1 MKKKLSIILCILWM
15 GFIFYNS
22 SQPGYKS
29 NERSVKVLNVIKQFK
44 NDTLNIIKELI
55 SDDKSSS
62 LNKHIIYN
70 EDKAFNKSDKSL
82 FGIDIN
88 EYSQGVD
95 FKVLAT
101 TIDFLYLRS
110 SGSATGRFR
119 VDRKFLEFARNAR
132 SMKIPVGA
140 YHFGVPSY
148 DLTTA
153 DSQCDDF
160 INILQDAFGEKDY
173 GDLFPVLDVETPT
186 DKSISTQ
193 ALINW
198 IERFKIRFE
207 KKTRRRLM
215 LYTGV
220 FFVEIYN
227 NFFIPNKGYPLKNM
241 ILWIAYYTAISG
253 NAPVPPAV
261 GGWTRWRV
269 WQYSE
274 SATVAGVTSKVD
286 ANWGPNSIDLLTQ
299 PRNVSGLTVSRKGNT
314 LNISWKKNT
323 DTDLVGYNIFAN
335 NYWIGTVDAKDT
347 SFSINTNQLP
357 FKVSGPIKISI
368 EAFDN
373 DGETSKRRSSFT
385 I

>member
-1 MKKKLSIILCILWM
+1 MQ
-15 GFIFYNS
+15 N
-22 SQPGYKS
+22 
-29 NERSVKVLNVIKQFK
+29 R
-44 NDTLNIIKELI
+44 
-55 SDDKSSS
+55 
-62 LNKHIIYN
+62 
-70 EDKAFNKSDKSL
+70 SDKSL

-198 IERFKIRFE
+198 IERFKTRFE

-227 NFFIPNKGYPLKNM
+227 LLSKKQNNKYEHYYFVFSFFKLILDFLKTFFYY
-241 ILWIAYYTAISG
+241 ILFPI
-253 NAPVPPAV
+253 V
-261 GGWTRWRV
+261 
-269 WQYSE
+269 
-274 SATVAGVTSKVD
+274 
-286 ANWGPNSIDLLTQ
+286 
-299 PRNVSGLTVSRKGNT
+299 
-314 LNISWKKNT
+314 LNICPIF
-323 DTDLVGYNIFAN
+323 YNHLSHQAHFYLLI
-335 NYWIGTVDAKDT
+335 
-347 SFSINTNQLP
+347 LL
-357 FKVSGPIKISI
+357 ISI
-368 EAFDN
+368 HLFL
-373 DGETSKRRSSFT
+373 
-385 I
+385 

>member
-1 MKKKLSIILCILWM
+1 MQ
-15 GFIFYNS
+15 N
-22 SQPGYKS
+22 
-29 NERSVKVLNVIKQFK
+29 R
-44 NDTLNIIKELI
+44 T
-55 SDDKSSS
+55 
-62 LNKHIIYN
+62 
-70 EDKAFNKSDKSL
+70 DKSL

-95 FKVLAT
+95 FSVLAT

-110 SGSATGRFR
+110 SGSASGRFR
-119 VDRKFLEFARNAR
+119 VDKKFLEFAGKARNF
-132 SMKIPVGA
+132 KIPVGA

-160 INILQDAFGEKDY
+160 INILQEGFGEKDY

-186 DKSISTQ
+186 DNSISTS

-198 IERFKIRFE
+198 IDRFRKRFE

-220 FFVEIYN
+220 FFVEMYN
-227 NFFIPNKGYPLKNM
+227 NFYIPNEGYPLKNM
-241 ILWIAYYTAISG
+241 ILWIAHYTAIPG
-253 NAPVPPAV
+253 NAPVPPDV
-261 GGWTRWRV
+261 GWWTRWRV

-274 SATVAGVTSKVD
+274 SATVGGVTSKVD
-286 ANWGPNSIDLLTQ
+286 ANWGPDSIDLLTQ
-299 PRNVSGLTVSRKGNT
+299 PRNVAGLTVSRKGNI
-314 LNISWKKNT
+314 LNVSWKKNT
-323 DTDLVGYNIFAN
+323 DADLVGYNIFAN

-347 SFSINTNQLP
+347 SFSININQLP
-357 FKVSGPIKISI
+357 FTVKGTIKISI
-368 EAFDN
+368 EAFDK
-373 DGETSKRRSSFT
+373 DGETSKNRSSFT

>member
-1 MKKKLSIILCILWM
+1 MQ
-15 GFIFYNS
+15 N
-22 SQPGYKS
+22 
-29 NERSVKVLNVIKQFK
+29 R
-44 NDTLNIIKELI
+44 
-55 SDDKSSS
+55 
-62 LNKHIIYN
+62 
-70 EDKAFNKSDKSL
+70 SDKSL

-95 FKVLAT
+95 FTVLAT

-119 VDRKFLEFARNAR
+119 VDRKFLEFAINAR

-253 NAPVPPAV
+253 NAPVPPDV

>member
-1 MKKKLSIILCILWM
+1 MQ
-15 GFIFYNS
+15 N
-22 SQPGYKS
+22 
-29 NERSVKVLNVIKQFK
+29 R
-44 NDTLNIIKELI
+44 
-55 SDDKSSS
+55 
-62 LNKHIIYN
+62 
-70 EDKAFNKSDKSL
+70 SDKSL

-95 FKVLAT
+95 FTVLAT

-253 NAPVPPAV
+253 NAPVPPDV

-368 EAFDN
+368 EEFDS

>member
-1 MKKKLSIILCILWM
+1 MQ
-15 GFIFYNS
+15 N
-22 SQPGYKS
+22 
-29 NERSVKVLNVIKQFK
+29 R
-44 NDTLNIIKELI
+44 
-55 SDDKSSS
+55 
-62 LNKHIIYN
+62 
-70 EDKAFNKSDKSL
+70 SDKSL

-119 VDRKFLEFARNAR
+119 VDR
-132 SMKIPVGA
+132 
-140 YHFGVPSY
+140 
-148 DLTTA
+148 A

-173 GDLFPVLDVETPT
+173 GDLFPVLDVEPPT

-198 IERFKIRFE
+198 IERFKTRFE

-253 NAPVPPAV
+253 NAPVPPDV

-269 WQYSE
+269 WQYSC
-274 SATVAGVTSKVD
+274 
-286 ANWGPNSIDLLTQ
+286 
-299 PRNVSGLTVSRKGNT
+299 
-314 LNISWKKNT
+314 
-323 DTDLVGYNIFAN
+323 
-335 NYWIGTVDAKDT
+335 
-347 SFSINTNQLP
+347 
-357 FKVSGPIKISI
+357 
-368 EAFDN
+368 
-373 DGETSKRRSSFT
+373 RSN
-385 I
+385 

>member
-1 MKKKLSIILCILWM
+1 
-15 GFIFYNS
+15 
-22 SQPGYKS
+22 
-29 NERSVKVLNVIKQFK
+29 
-44 NDTLNIIKELI
+44 
-55 SDDKSSS
+55 
-62 LNKHIIYN
+62 
-70 EDKAFNKSDKSL
+70 
-82 FGIDIN
+82 
-88 EYSQGVD
+88 
-95 FKVLAT
+95 
-101 TIDFLYLRS
+101 
-110 SGSATGRFR
+110 
-119 VDRKFLEFARNAR
+119 
-132 SMKIPVGA
+132 MKIPVGA

-253 NAPVPPAV
+253 NAPVPPDV

-286 ANWGPNSIDLLTQ
+286 ANWGPNSIDLLIQ

>member
-1 MKKKLSIILCILWM
+1 MQ
-15 GFIFYNS
+15 N
-22 SQPGYKS
+22 
-29 NERSVKVLNVIKQFK
+29 R
-44 NDTLNIIKELI
+44 
-55 SDDKSSS
+55 
-62 LNKHIIYN
+62 
-70 EDKAFNKSDKSL
+70 SDKSL

-95 FKVLAT
+95 FTVLAT

-227 NFFIPNKGYPLKNM
+227 NFFIPNKGYPLKNI

-253 NAPVPPAV
+253 NAPVPPDV

-314 LNISWKKNT
+314 LNIIWKKNT

>member
-1 MKKKLSIILCILWM
+1 MQ
-15 GFIFYNS
+15 N
-22 SQPGYKS
+22 
-29 NERSVKVLNVIKQFK
+29 R
-44 NDTLNIIKELI
+44 
-55 SDDKSSS
+55 
-62 LNKHIIYN
+62 
-70 EDKAFNKSDKSL
+70 SDKSL

-95 FKVLAT
+95 FTVLAT

-253 NAPVPPAV
+253 NAPVPPDV

-314 LNISWKKNT
+314 LNISWRKNT

-347 SFSINTNQLP
+347 SFFINTNQLP

>member
-1 MKKKLSIILCILWM
+1 MQ
-15 GFIFYNS
+15 N
-22 SQPGYKS
+22 
-29 NERSVKVLNVIKQFK
+29 R
-44 NDTLNIIKELI
+44 
-55 SDDKSSS
+55 
-62 LNKHIIYN
+62 
-70 EDKAFNKSDKSL
+70 SDKSL

-95 FKVLAT
+95 FTVLAT

-153 DSQCDDF
+153 DSQCDDV

-198 IERFKIRFE
+198 SERFKTRFE
-207 KKTRRRLM
+207 KKTRRRLI

-253 NAPVPPAV
+253 NAPVPPDV

-323 DTDLVGYNIFAN
+323 DTDLVGYNICAN

>member
-1 MKKKLSIILCILWM
+1 MQ
-15 GFIFYNS
+15 N
-22 SQPGYKS
+22 
-29 NERSVKVLNVIKQFK
+29 R
-44 NDTLNIIKELI
+44 
-55 SDDKSSS
+55 
-62 LNKHIIYN
+62 
-70 EDKAFNKSDKSL
+70 SDKSL

-198 IERFKIRFE
+198 IERFKTRFE

-241 ILWIAYYTAISG
+241 ILWIAYYTAISE
-253 NAPVPPAV
+253 NAPVPPDV

>member
-1 MKKKLSIILCILWM
+1 M
-15 GFIFYNS
+15 GGLMQN
-22 SQPGYKS
+22 
-29 NERSVKVLNVIKQFK
+29 R
-44 NDTLNIIKELI
+44 
-55 SDDKSSS
+55 
-62 LNKHIIYN
+62 
-70 EDKAFNKSDKSL
+70 SDKSL

-95 FKVLAT
+95 FTVLAT

-160 INILQDAFGEKDY
+160 INIIQDAFGEKDY

-253 NAPVPPAV
+253 NAPVPPDV